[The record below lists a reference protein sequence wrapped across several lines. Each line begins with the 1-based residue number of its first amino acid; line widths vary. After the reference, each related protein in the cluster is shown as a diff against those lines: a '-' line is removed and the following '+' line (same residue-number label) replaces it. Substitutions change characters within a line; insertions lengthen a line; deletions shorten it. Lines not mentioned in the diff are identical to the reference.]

1 MSSASDLTLI
11 VNRKSVAIPAD
22 KWQMV
27 AAKPAYSALR
37 VMQDFAIRDVD
48 GNEQT
53 GNAGDYIVELSGGPC
68 VIVPAPLFAAL
79 FREIGGAP
87 A

>member
-1 MSSASDLTLI
+1 MSASDLTLI

-22 KWQMV
+22 KWQMI
-27 AAKPAYSALR
+27 AAKPAYSA
-37 VMQDFAIRDVD
+37 VQIMQDFAIKDAD

-53 GNAGDYIVELSGGPC
+53 GTAGDYVVELSGGPC
-68 VIVPAPLFAAL
+68 AVVPAQLFAVL